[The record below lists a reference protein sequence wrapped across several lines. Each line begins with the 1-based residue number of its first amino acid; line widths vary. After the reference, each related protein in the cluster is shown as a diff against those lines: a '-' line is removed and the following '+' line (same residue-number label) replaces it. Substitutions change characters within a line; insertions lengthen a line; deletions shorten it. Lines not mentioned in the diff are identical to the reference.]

1 MIVILPDD
9 SHKWRIQLSLI
20 WIEIISE
27 RHCRH
32 SAQILDYIRWAGSG
46 TVFSTFQAEAALSI
60 LGAWFLVILVTS
72 DIDLYREVWLSFCPM
87 TLTIGEFKYLWFG
100 LKSFQSVIAIHL
112 YSSALCDSIEC
123 HFRITSS
130 VRIFSSSHDR
140 PHFVK
145 LSPFIVFQHNA
156 RCHNHFYFTMV
167 IFTIL

>member
-46 TVFSTFQAEAALSI
+46 TVFSTFQAE
-60 LGAWFLVILVTS
+60 GARFLVILVTS
-72 DIDLYREVWLSFCPM
+72 DIGLNREVWLSFCPM
-87 TLTIGEFKYLWFG
+87 TFAIEEFEYLWFG

-130 VRIFSSSHDR
+130 DRISSSHDR
-140 PHFVK
+140 LHFVK
-145 LSPFIVFQHNA
+145 LSIYRFFQHNA
-156 RCHNHFYFTMV
+156 RCHNHFYFTMAS
-167 IFTIL
+167 FTIL